1 MADGMRVGRLGG
13 AGRVAGPGEGVS
25 GGAPMRCDPGPGL
38 RARELHSDRLGTRAA
53 GLQGQVARRRGGIG
67 PLAWL
72 AALAGWGARLCRAGW
87 RGLAGVAAGGPGL
100 AASLLAASAACA
112 PWAAAAAGAAP
123 AAGAGEGVIFNG
135 QALDAAGRQTLRR
148 IESVTG
154 PVPPGRYW
162 YDALTGAAGVWG
174 GPVAVV
180 LVPGLA
186 LGGRLAAEASGGGDG
201 RLTGVF
207 VNGRELHPFDVQ
219 RLRQIGP
226 VWPGRYRWDAGGN
239 VSTEAGVPLFNFHA
253 LVARSGRGNPYH
265 RTDLQRGESTFVGKG
280 CAAVHGR
287 RSSGDSSTGY
297 SYYVGC

>member
-1 MADGMRVGRLGG
+1 MSDGMRVGRLDGV
-13 AGRVAGPGEGVS
+13 GRVAGPGGAIA
-25 GGAPMRCDPGPGL
+25 GGARMRCDPGPSP
-38 RARELHSDRLGTRAA
+38 RARELHGDRPGKRAA
-53 GLQGQVARRRGGIG
+53 GHQGQGERRRAGIG
-67 PLAWL
+67 LPAWL
-72 AALAGWGARLCRAGW
+72 AALAGWGARLRRAGW
-87 RGLAGVAAGGPGL
+87 RGLAGVVTCGPGL
-100 AASLLAASAACA
+100 AASLLAASAAA
-112 PWAAAAAGAAP
+112 AAAAAGAAP
-123 AAGAGEGVIFNG
+123 AAGAGEGVTFNG
-135 QALDAAGRQTLRR
+135 QALDAAGRQTLRQ

-180 LVPGLA
+180 LMPGLT
-186 LGGRLAAEASGGGDG
+186 LGGRLTAEASGGGDG

-219 RLRQIGP
+219 RLRLIGP